1 MPEPSLHGFLQDV
14 FGCPA
19 DVAAEVGQSAAQRRY
34 AARVHILKQGEQ
46 AEFTFLVLSGR
57 AQALTYGMEG
67 QLCLLHEFLPGDLFG
82 AIAQAKSVPED
93 ADIVA
98 VEEVR
103 VLVFKAAEFI
113 TLMEKCG
120 AMGLAV
126 SRMLAK
132 RLRATAARMV
142 ERSTLSA
149 AGRIHVELLRLARL
163 GDGRTVKP
171 APVLT
176 ALAMR
181 VHSTRETV
189 SRTITVLERRGIVR
203 REKDALVIVAPHR
216 LEEMIV

>member
-1 MPEPSLHGFLQDV
+1 LEPSLHKFLQDV
-14 FGCPA
+14 FDCP
-19 DVAAEVGQSAAQRRY
+19 DTVAAEIGQCAAQRRY
-34 AARVHILKQGEQ
+34 GARAAILKQGET
-46 AEFTFLVLSGR
+46 ADSTFLLQTGR

-67 QLCLLHEFLPGDLFG
+67 QLCLLHEFLPGDVFG
-82 AIAQAKSVPED
+82 AIGRTQPLPED

-98 VEEVR
+98 VEETR
-103 VLVFKAAEFI
+103 AIVFKAVDFAA
-113 TLMEKCG
+113 LMQRHG
-120 AMGLAV
+120 AIGLSV

-163 GDGRTVKP
+163 GDGRVVKP

-176 ALAMR
+176 ALAIR

-189 SRTITVLERRGIVR
+189 SRTITMLERRGIVR
-203 REKDALVIVAPHR
+203 REKGALVIVAPHR